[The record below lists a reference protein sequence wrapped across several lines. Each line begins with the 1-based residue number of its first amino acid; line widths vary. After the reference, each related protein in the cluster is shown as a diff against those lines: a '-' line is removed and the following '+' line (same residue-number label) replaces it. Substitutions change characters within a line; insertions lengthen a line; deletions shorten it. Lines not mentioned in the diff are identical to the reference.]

1 MAETLDRVALAGLL
15 EMVGDDPEFV
25 TELVDTFLADAR
37 VHLEAMAAAVAAGS
51 AEELLRPAH
60 TLKSNALNLGA
71 AALAAI
77 SRTLEEQARAGSLD
91 GAAGRVAAAREEL
104 GRVVAALERAR
115 DDAWAT
121 P

>member
-1 MAETLDRVALAGLL
+1 MPETLDRAVLADLL

-25 TELVDTFLADAR
+25 AELVDTFVADAAGH
-37 VHLEAMAAAVAAGS
+37 VAAMEAAVEAGVP
-51 AEELLRPAH
+51 ADLLRPAH
-60 TLKSNALNLGA
+60 TLKSNSLNLGA

-77 SRTLEEQARAGSLD
+77 SRALEEQARAGSLD

-115 DDAWAT
+115 TDAWAT